1 MYLQPNFQASPTNTE
16 IRHHTRRSVRVL
28 PVSGQGGD
36 FTVKGFAEK
45 CGFKVTHNLR
55 RRLAE
60 LVKEGL
66 LSYTPIYNGA
76 NHLVGLYH
84 ANPNPQKTDE
94 SKYPF

>member
-1 MYLQPNFQASPTNTE
+1 MASSNATVHKGLYAQA
-16 IRHHTRRSVRVL
+16 VRDCALTWV
-28 PVSGQGGD
+28 GQGGD

-45 CGFKVTHNLR
+45 CGFRVTHNLR

-66 LSYTPIYNGA
+66 IGYTPIYGNG

-84 ANPNPQKTDE
+84 APGYQHDIPDDAK
-94 SKYPF
+94 PF

>member
-1 MYLQPNFQASPTNTE
+1 MSTNISVHKGLYAQA
-16 IRHHTRRSVRVL
+16 VRDCALSWV
-28 PVSGQGGD
+28 GQGGD

-66 LSYTPIYNGA
+66 LSYTPIYNGD

-84 ANPNPQKTDE
+84 ANPTPQTTDE
-94 SKYPF
+94 SKHPF